1 MCSLRNIHLQWRP
14 KVRSPPL
21 QKKCFWSNF
30 SSLKYLL
37 LKFSPKTRLVT
48 PYQVLNF
55 WIPMARVCHVR
66 SIMEG
71 KGGERTFGH
80 NFVFSLLWQ
89 RNGQTRATQQMS
101 NERFSRFVARE
112 IGEIEINASSKKKN
126 SWKCSKKLKKHPIS
140 STLLWILPL
149 FLPKVYEVNV
159 LFKKLASG
167 FFSFFGHSES
177 VFFSNKLILY
187 VLTW

>member
-1 MCSLRNIHLQWRP
+1 MSSASNPELYLNEIIQWRP

-37 LKFSPKTRLVT
+37 LKFSPKTWLVT

-66 SIMEG
+66 SIMAG

-80 NFVFSLLWQ
+80 NFVFSLRWQ
-89 RNGQTRATQQMS
+89 RNGKTRATQQMS

-112 IGEIEINASSKKKN
+112 IGEIEINAGLKKKFHEN
-126 SWKCSKKLKKHPIS
+126 AQKKWKKHPIS

-149 FLPKVYEVNV
+149 F
-159 LFKKLASG
+159 FQI
-167 FFSFFGHSES
+167 
-177 VFFSNKLILY
+177 VFFH
-187 VLTW
+187 V